1 MRQWDLDTSSAH
13 LRDALEEL
21 QIAWQQTS
29 EQWEDAVSRKF
40 CKTHLEPIGPALKRS
55 LDAVGQMQQL
65 VDQIW
70 RECES

>member
-1 MRQWDLDTSSAH
+1 MRHWDLDTSAAH

-21 QIAWQQTS
+21 QMAWQQTT
-29 EQWEDAVSRKF
+29 EQWEDAVSRRF
-40 CKTHLEPIGPALKRS
+40 CETHLEPICPALKKS
-55 LDAVGQMQQL
+55 LDTVGQMQQL